1 VNVICPN
8 CNARLSLEAL
18 AEDADARGLFGVL
31 SAHQAAAGALV
42 QYLQLFK
49 PRKQALRWSR
59 ALRLAQEVTAIAWEC
74 GAADDQLADA
84 CVRTVAAMQAKRHR
98 GEWQPLT
105 SHRYFEKVLGA
116 VQDEY
121 TERGA
126 TMPAERAGPQS
137 KRAAALR
144 ALDED

>member
-1 VNVICPN
+1 MNVICPN

-18 AEDADARGLFGVL
+18 AEDAEARKLFGVL
-31 SAHQAAAGALV
+31 AAHQAAAGALV

-59 ALRLAQEVTAIAWEC
+59 ALKLAQEATAIAWEC
-74 GAADDQLADA
+74 GAADDQLAEA
-84 CVRTVAAMQAKRHR
+84 CVRTVAAMQGKRGR
-98 GEWQPLT
+98 GDWQPLT
-105 SHRYFEKVLGA
+105 NHRYFEKVLHGL
-116 VQDEY
+116 QDEAAD
-121 TERGA
+121 RMA
-126 TMPAERAGPQS
+126 PVPAGTSGPQS